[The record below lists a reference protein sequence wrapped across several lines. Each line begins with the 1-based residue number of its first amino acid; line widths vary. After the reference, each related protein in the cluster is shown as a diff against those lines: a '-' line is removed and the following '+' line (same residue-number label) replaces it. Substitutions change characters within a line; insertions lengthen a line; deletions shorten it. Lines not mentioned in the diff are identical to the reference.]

1 MASRKTHVQLN
12 SQIPL
17 PSSPPHPRTPHLCL
31 LDPCISNPKVTAN
44 STHHQPNSWALSQDI
59 LRRVGATCLSSHSKQ
74 VAGARCK
81 PSTAQ
86 VHLCPGTGSLSHAV
100 CHTKSVGQ
108 TTWEGSLDVFLLWCP
123 LLLCSIWESGASFW
137 KVLVSGKK
145 PNADDF
151 FPEAFTLQTSALM
164 HDSRWQKDSFSG
176 STGWP
181 SPYYR
186 CSSIV

>member
-1 MASRKTHVQLN
+1 MRQFDESYNGCLSKAVEEHRGANPLSRSVGFWAAVMRVFLVPSPPLLHSFLYIFPLLSDTPMASRNTHVQLN

-31 LDPCISNPKVTAN
+31 LDPSISNPKVTAN

-86 VHLCPGTGSLSHAV
+86 VHPCPVTLQ
-100 CHTKSVGQ
+100 SVGQ
-108 TTWEGSLDVFLLWCP
+108 ATWEGRLDVFPLWCP
-123 LLLCSIWESGASFW
+123 LLPCSIWESSASF
-137 KVLVSGKK
+137 
-145 PNADDF
+145 
-151 FPEAFTLQTSALM
+151 
-164 HDSRWQKDSFSG
+164 
-176 STGWP
+176 
-181 SPYYR
+181 
-186 CSSIV
+186 